1 MEFNSS
7 SIRLGLLGGNTRG
20 RSFTLLRFVAY
31 LFRLNRIVR
40 NTFAF
45 SLAYSALG
53 FGSAGTV
60 ASADKPKSIESL
72 SPLVVTS
79 QGGFAEPIRS
89 TPWSTE
95 RMEVREIGPLARSM
109 PEALS
114 GQPSLMVQKT
124 ALGQSSP
131 YVRGLTG
138 YHNLLLVDGIRLNHS
153 AMRSGPN
160 QYWSTVEM
168 FGSER
173 IEVVRGPNGI
183 IHGADAIGGVVN
195 LLSAKP
201 SFTDSGMIREQEIL
215 SRFSSA
221 EQSWSAGL
229 GATVSSADWFAQL
242 SHMVR
247 SYGNLEG
254 GKRVG
259 KQASVGYDSD
269 ATNFRLSRK
278 MSENAR
284 IILGLQRTFMND
296 VPRTHKTVHGL
307 TWEGLSPGSERW
319 RRLDQKRNLFYGT
332 VSWEEADGLAERG
345 IVTISLH
352 QHGQERNRMKKPNDG
367 GDFQFFDLDDFGI
380 TGRFEKNDPW
390 GGRLAY
396 GFEWHREFLSSGGYK
411 FDDNGLR
418 GIDLL
423 QGPLAADAQY
433 DRYGLY
439 LNDSFETMG
448 GWILEPGIRFSSVWA
463 ELGRFYLDN
472 SDASTL
478 QPHQTKSYDEW
489 VGSFRAGKELA
500 EGAFFFAG
508 LSQGFRPPS
517 AYDLTS
523 TDETSINENPNVDL
537 SPENFTQAEFG
548 FRGSLQQWNWQA
560 SYYHTW
566 IKDMI
571 VRSPYQT
578 TTGKTLAL
586 KANGN
591 GFVQG
596 IEIALGYDW
605 GSDWKSNL
613 SFSWMNSEVGQLL
626 EKPGGSHRKLVDH
639 DNDESTAKIFK
650 GFEPVDRATTRSMPV
665 QVQFLTRYAPA
676 RIPWWGELSILAVAK
691 ADDLSLKDETDSSRI
706 PENGTPGYTL
716 FGLRG
721 GRALGKKTTFSLAAE
736 NLSDEDYRVHGSG
749 LNGPGR
755 NFILSL
761 SHSF

>member
-1 MEFNSS
+1 MEFKSS
-7 SIRLGLLGGNTRG
+7 SIRLGLWGGNTPG
-20 RSFTLLRFVAY
+20 RSFTLVIFVAY
-31 LFRLNRIVR
+31 LFHLNRIAR
-40 NTFAF
+40 NKFAF
-45 SLAYSALG
+45 SLAYSVLG
-53 FGSAGTV
+53 FGTAGTV
-60 ASADKPKSIESL
+60 VSADKPKSIESL
-72 SPLVVTS
+72 SSLVVTS
-79 QGGFAEPIRS
+79 QGGFAEPNRS

-95 RMEVREIGPLARSM
+95 QMEIREIGSAARSM

-131 YVRGLTG
+131 YIRGLTG

-201 SFTDSGMIREQEIL
+201 RFTDSGMISEKEIL

-247 SYGNLEG
+247 SFGNLDG

-332 VSWEEADGLAERG
+332 VSWEKADSLAERG

-352 QHGQERNRMKKPNDG
+352 QHGQERNRMKKLNDG
-367 GDFQFFDLDDFGI
+367 GDFQFFNLDDFGI

-390 GGRLAY
+390 EGRLAY

-439 LNDSFETMG
+439 LNDSFENMG
-448 GWILEPGIRFSSVWA
+448 GWILEPGVRFSRVRA

-472 SDASTL
+472 FDASTL
-478 QPHQTKSYDEW
+478 QPNQTKSYDEW
-489 VGSFRAGKELA
+489 VGSFRIGKELA
-500 EGAFFFAG
+500 EGASFFAG

-523 TDETSINENPNVDL
+523 TDETSINETPNVVL

-548 FRGSLQQWNWQA
+548 FRGSLRQLQWQA
-560 SYYHTW
+560 SVYHTW
-566 IKDMI
+566 IREMI
-571 VRSPYQT
+571 VRSPYEAT
-578 TTGKTLAL
+578 DGKTLAL
-586 KANGN
+586 KANGD
-591 GFVQG
+591 GFIQG
-596 IEIALGYDW
+596 VEIAFDNNWDADW
-605 GSDWKSNL
+605 NTNF
-613 SFSWMNSEVGQLL
+613 SFSWMDGEVEQLQENS
-626 EKPGGSHRKLVDH
+626 GGTVMKLVDH
-639 DNDESTAKIFK
+639 DNDETTAKVIN
-650 GFEPVDRATTRSMPV
+650 GFEPVRRATTRLMPM
-665 QVQFLTRYAPA
+665 QVRLITRYAPA
-676 RIPWWGELSILAVAK
+676 EKPWWGEFSILAVAK

-716 FGLRG
+716 FGLHAV
-721 GRALGKKTTFSLAAE
+721 RALGKKTTLFLAAE

-749 LNGPGR
+749 LNGAGR
-755 NFILSL
+755 NFILSI